1 MKIISQTNL
10 AVQVLIHLILI
21 MPRKP
26 RLKIWVGPMTGLV
39 NLLVW
44 LFLGESRWISLDT
57 KKLQWILFFA
67 YPLDV
72 GQWSVFGCNLWL
84 QLVIIAI
91 LSIPLFRFM
100 RDGEMLLSTT
110 VSLRLKKDETPIVL
124 YSPTTNSS
132 VYYVKK
138 TENADLKSGDADIV
152 NN

>member
-1 MKIISQTNL
+1 M
-10 AVQVLIHLILI
+10 
-21 MPRKP
+21 
-26 RLKIWVGPMTGLV
+26 
-39 NLLVW
+39 
-44 LFLGESRWISLDT
+44 
-57 KKLQWILFFA
+57 
-67 YPLDV
+67 DV

-84 QLVIIAI
+84 QLVIAI

-100 RDGEMLLSTT
+100 RDGEILLFTT